1 MSSGLAVST
10 RPSRVMTATPTGASS
25 AMVRRRSTPAQPVA
39 ATPAASAEP
48 AGAASG
54 RPAEAARLEAAS
66 AVAAPATA
74 AGPAGGGAMR
84 PASARAAANPAA
96 RWSRATVVRRAP
108 STPGTPRAAGAS
120 ARNNR
125 RVAASTSA
133 TGGRPHSPDST
144 TAPPSSCAPDGSNGS
159 VRSTP
164 ASLRRIVASRCSTP
178 AGAGLA
184 ATFPGAACTHRC
196 ASRCSAAGSTASC
209 GRSGPAWEGRNT
221 AAGPGGVRPRGALK
235 SPPPVAAAASARTHV
250 SQCPPRSVIAP
261 PQGVSPIR
269 PPTASQLPV
278 TSVGVVAG
286 LHPYEYPRR

>member
-25 AMVRRRSTPAQPVA
+25 AMVRRRSTPAVPIA

-48 AGAASG
+48 AGAVSG
-54 RPAEAARLEAAS
+54 RPAEAGRSGAAS

-74 AGPAGGGAMR
+74 AGPAGGGTMR
-84 PASARAAANPAA
+84 ASARPAANPAA
-96 RWSRATVVRRAP
+96 RWSRAAVVRRAP

-120 ARNNR
+120 ARNSR

-144 TAPPSSCAPDGSNGS
+144 TATPSSCAPDGSNGS

-184 ATFPGAACTHRC
+184 ATIPGAACAHRC
-196 ASRCSAAGSTASC
+196 ASRWSASGSTASC

-221 AAGPGGVRPRGALK
+221 AAGPGGLRPRGALK

-278 TSVGVVAG
+278 TSAGVVAG

>member
-25 AMVRRRSTPAQPVA
+25 AMVRRRSTPAEPIA

-48 AGAASG
+48 AGAVSV
-54 RPAEAARLEAAS
+54 RPAEAGRSGAAS

-74 AGPAGGGAMR
+74 AGPAGGGTMR
-84 PASARAAANPAA
+84 ASARPAANPAA
-96 RWSRATVVRRAP
+96 RWSRAAVVRRAP

-120 ARNNR
+120 ARNSR

-144 TAPPSSCAPDGSNGS
+144 TATPSSCAPDGSNGS

-184 ATFPGAACTHRC
+184 ATIRRGRLRPPLREPLERLRIYRVMRALRP
-196 ASRCSAAGSTASC
+196 RL
-209 GRSGPAWEGRNT
+209 GRSQTPL
-221 AAGPGGVRPRGALK
+221 PVRVASDRAVRSSRHLP
-235 SPPPVAAAASARTHV
+235 SPPRLRRVLTS
-250 SQCPPRSVIAP
+250 RSVRRA
-261 PQGVSPIR
+261 VSLRHHKECHP
-269 PPTASQLPV
+269 
-278 TSVGVVAG
+278 SV
-286 LHPYEYPRR
+286 RRQRRSFRSRQRE